1 LLAGPV
7 WARIDIMHF
16 RRTSFLLLSL
26 AVLTAAAACDDNT
39 LVSTTPTPIV
49 TTSETFTGTLTK
61 NGAVTHQFSVSSRG
75 NVTAT
80 LTKIDPDSGMT
91 IGVSLGTWNG
101 TSCYILIPND
111 AAVVGS
117 TIVGMV
123 SGVGN
128 LCLRV
133 YDVGKLT
140 NSEDY
145 SIDVVHP

>member
-1 LLAGPV
+1 
-7 WARIDIMHF
+7 
-16 RRTSFLLLSL
+16 LLLSL

-101 TSCYILIPND
+101 TSCYILSPQRRGRRRLDHRWNGLWGREFVPAGLRRREAHQLRGLLD
-111 AAVVGS
+111 RCRSSVG
-117 TIVGMV
+117 IRDLGL
-123 SGVGN
+123 GI
-128 LCLRV
+128 R
-133 YDVGKLT
+133 D
-140 NSEDY
+140 
-145 SIDVVHP
+145 

>member
-1 LLAGPV
+1 
-7 WARIDIMHF
+7 MQF
-16 RRTSFLLLSL
+16 RPTVFLLLSL
-26 AVLTAAAACDDNT
+26 AALTATAACDDNT
-39 LVSTTPTPIV
+39 LVSTNPTPIV
-49 TTSETFTGTLTK
+49 TTSQTFTGTLTK

-80 LTKIDPDSGMT
+80 LTKIDPDAGLT

-101 TSCYILIPND
+101 TSCQIILAND
-111 AAVVGS
+111 QATVGAGLLG
-117 TIVGMV
+117 TV

-140 NSEDY
+140 TSQDY

>member
-1 LLAGPV
+1 
-7 WARIDIMHF
+7 MHSSL
-16 RRTSFLLLSL
+16 RTVLMLLSL
-26 AVLTAAAACDDNT
+26 AVLTATAACNDNNN
-39 LVSTTPTPIV
+39 LVSTTPTSIV
-49 TTSETFTGTLTK
+49 TTSATFTGTLTK

-101 TSCYILIPND
+101 TSCQIILAND
-111 AAVVGS
+111 QATVGS
-117 TIVGMV
+117 GLLGTV

-140 NSEDY
+140 TSEDY

>member
-1 LLAGPV
+1 
-7 WARIDIMHF
+7 MQF
-16 RRTSFLLLSL
+16 RRTGFLLLSV
-26 AVLTAAAACDDNT
+26 AALTATAACDDNT
-39 LVSTTPTPIV
+39 LVSTNPTPIV
-49 TTSETFTGTLTK
+49 TTSETFTGTLTR

-91 IGVSLGTWNG
+91 IGISLGTWNG
-101 TSCYILIPND
+101 TSCQTILAND
-111 AAVVGS
+111 QATVNS
-117 TIVGMV
+117 TLLGTV

-128 LCLRV
+128 LCVRV

-140 NSEDY
+140 ASQNY